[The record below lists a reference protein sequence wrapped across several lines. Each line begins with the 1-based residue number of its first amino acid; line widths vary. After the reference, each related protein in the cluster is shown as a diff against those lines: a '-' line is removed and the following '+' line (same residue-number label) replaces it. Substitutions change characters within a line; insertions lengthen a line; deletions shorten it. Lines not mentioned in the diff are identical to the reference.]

1 MLISVN
7 ISATGRKGVTMSLI
21 NNLRRMI
28 QAKLNEIEGLDSG
41 IIVDQ
46 EMVETGRYYFGYDI
60 RTSLNHRDL
69 SYDNEQYTISII
81 GYLSTKG
88 GTQKEFDDY
97 LDAICDKLGE
107 LRFRPTTQD
116 SPITPDPGYRECM
129 LTAYAQANTL
139 ERTLR

>member
-1 MLISVN
+1 MALVN
-7 ISATGRKGVTMSLI
+7 NIRKLVQS
-21 NNLRRMI
+21 
-28 QAKLNEIEGLDSG
+28 KLTEIDGLESG
-41 IIVDQ
+41 IIVAQDL
-46 EMVETGRYYFGYDI
+46 VEEGRYYFGYDI

-81 GYLSTKG
+81 GYLSTKS
-88 GTQKEFDDY
+88 GTQAKFDEY

-116 SPITPDPGYRECM
+116 SPIAPDTGYRECM

-139 ERTLR
+139 EKTLR

>member
-1 MLISVN
+1 MALVN
-7 ISATGRKGVTMSLI
+7 NI
-21 NNLRRMI
+21 RRLV
-28 QAKLNEIEGLDSG
+28 QAKLNEIEGLEAG
-41 IIVDQ
+41 IIVAQDL
-46 EMVETGRYYFGYDI
+46 VEEGRYYFGYDV

-88 GTQKEFDDY
+88 GTQKQFDSY

-116 SPITPDPGYRECM
+116 SPITPDTGYRECM